1 MAAGSVEISWACEVK
16 IINTKMKTSVMNLQ
30 AEAIRFLFMSVC
42 VRFSKQAAQIYYWK
56 SFFQIYLKCRPINYD
71 ENLTYVK
78 VRKGQHSNGGCIIQK
93 LL

>member
-1 MAAGSVEISWACEVK
+1 
-16 IINTKMKTSVMNLQ
+16 MKTSVMNLQ

-56 SFFQIYLKCRPINYD
+56 SFFQIYLKCRPLNYD

-78 VRKGQHSNGGCIIQK
+78 LRKAEDRNEGFISENFT
-93 LL
+93 